1 MSAPRRKRADGL
13 DHAVTL
19 LPMMTC
25 QTAALRCQQSWC
37 SMVSPLVR
45 RASPVQAAAAPFFY
59 ITPKIFKNLIDKYNS
74 RNAPI
79 ESMAPIGEALPA
91 ANDRAARPVA
101 WVLRLWTLLM
111 AVLATAATTMVT
123 NASGGAGNSPV
134 MIHKAQLEEVCP
146 IWYDLVSAY
155 LTKQAPTFV

>member
-1 MSAPRRKRADGL
+1 
-13 DHAVTL
+13 
-19 LPMMTC
+19 MTC
-25 QTAALRCQQSWC
+25 QTAALRCQQCCRSI
-37 SMVSPLVR
+37 VSPLVR

-123 NASGGAGNSPV
+123 NR
-134 MIHKAQLEEVCP
+134 
-146 IWYDLVSAY
+146 
-155 LTKQAPTFV
+155 